1 MKTLTKEE
9 KEILKNILP
18 KEVYSYIMTKAENGE
33 QPAISICKL
42 ILELNN
48 QKGWM

>member
-9 KEILKNILP
+9 KEKLKAILA
-18 KEVYSYIMTKAENGE
+18 KEAYDYIVVRAENGE